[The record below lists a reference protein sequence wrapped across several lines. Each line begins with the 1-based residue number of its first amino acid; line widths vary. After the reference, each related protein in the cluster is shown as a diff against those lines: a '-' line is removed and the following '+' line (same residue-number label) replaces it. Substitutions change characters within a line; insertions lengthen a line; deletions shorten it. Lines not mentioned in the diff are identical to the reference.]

1 MLIGIP
7 TEVKDHEYRVGMIPA
22 AVHALVDAGHRSS
35 CRMAPA
41 LGSGIPNEE
50 YVTAG
55 AEIVPDAATV
65 YGRAEMVVKVKE
77 PVESEYA
84 LLKRGQTL
92 FTYLHLAPLPELTS
106 VLLSARSPASPTRRS
121 RTARARLPLLTPM
134 SEVAGRMAVV
144 IGASFLQKAHGGRG
158 TLIAGVPGVP
168 AGDVVVLGGGIVGLN
183 SIKMALGPG
192 RQRHG
197 ARHQPRPP
205 ARIDDL
211 FHGAVAHPRQ
221 QPVQPGGSLRRADL
235 FIGAVLIP
243 GRSAP
248 KLVTRE
254 MLKLMKEGAVVV
266 DVAVDQGGCFET
278 THATTHSNPTYVVD
292 GVVHYCVAN
301 MPGAVPRT
309 STFALNNATLPYA
322 LSLANKGVQKAALD
336 DPGLLLGV
344 NTFKGRTSPTR
355 RSRTRRA
362 APTSRMVSEAGP
374 RSPYGLFGRRGNA
387 PTAPRTRSHNAP
399 IAVRRHRRLEA
410 TAARRPGVRKA
421 SRQAW
426 SAGRGKSRRGG

>member
-22 AVHALVDAGHRSS
+22 AVHALVEAGHQVIVQDG
-35 CRMAPA
+35 AG
-41 LGSGIPNEE
+41 LGSSIPNQD
-50 YVTAG
+50 YVAAG

-77 PVESEYA
+77 PVESEYP

-106 VLLSARSPASPTRRS
+106 VLLEREITGVAYETIEDRQG
-121 RTARARLPLLTPM
+121 RLPLLTPM

-168 AGDVVVLGGGIVGLN
+168 AGDVVVLGGGIVGIN
-183 SIKMALGPG
+183 SIRMAHGLGASVTVLDTNVD
-192 RQRHG
+192 RLREL
-197 ARHQPRPP
+197 
-205 ARIDDL
+205 DDL
-211 FHGAVAHPRQ
+211 FHGAVTTLFSNQYNLRGA
-221 QPVQPGGSLRRADL
+221 LRRADL

-266 DVAVDQGGCFET
+266 DVAVDQGGCLET

-292 GVVHYCVAN
+292 GIVHYCVAN

-309 STFALNNATLPYA
+309 STFALNNVTLPYA
-322 LSLANKGVQKAALD
+322 ISLANKGVVQSALD

-344 NTFKGRTSPTR
+344 NTYKGHITYEAVAESQGRPYKAFK
-355 RSRTRRA
+355 
-362 APTSRMVSEAGP
+362 E
-374 RSPYGLFGRRGNA
+374 L
-387 PTAPRTRSHNAP
+387 
-399 IAVRRHRRLEA
+399 L
-410 TAARRPGVRKA
+410 
-421 SRQAW
+421 
-426 SAGRGKSRRGG
+426 